1 VHGIKIDWIC
11 FSLIKKNNEKNSISV
26 RGVLVKWMVSEFER
40 RCMQGVAE
48 VLSWKRELA
57 NWHDLSPSS

>member
-1 VHGIKIDWIC
+1 
-11 FSLIKKNNEKNSISV
+11 
-26 RGVLVKWMVSEFER
+26 
-40 RCMQGVAE
+40 MQGVAE